1 MRTSILFVV
10 AIILLASNLLAAEV
24 VELKDVSGKY
34 TIKAAIKKVADG
46 KVQVVD
52 ENGKTSEYPLE
63 IFDRESLIL
72 ILNAVAKSSGN
83 QKSNG
88 DSLPIMSGGDD
99 KKIDLPPAPTS
110 PEEVGKLWI
119 KALLASESSE
129 ENGIKVLSVMD
140 MAEKDLESIFMEE
153 STGEPKIT
161 NEKSNRIR
169 GYDQY
174 FNLSNY
180 THLTYCVSKGISRDN
195 ASWTAVQ
202 LSRLQWSEIDV
213 LAIVTNPNRAKFG
226 RDVGETTS
234 VYILMKNRGEYY
246 SCYIDEVVRV
256 SVLGNR
262 WFTGDDRPSV
272 RRIRMNEIL
281 PTRYSF
287 AIGELK
293 ARNDNS
299 LAQAIAILENN
310 REVTLSPSRSTRS
323 VEERLARI
331 EPKHSESEILTA
343 LDIAEKHNVHSV
355 NLESQIISN
364 AIWLRLK
371 EMSSVTLINLDDSKF
386 GDSEIA
392 HLVAMRG
399 LENLSLDNTLITNE
413 GLRNLVRLPNLK
425 GLSISDTAISDAGV
439 QHLKLLKNL
448 GYITMRNTQITQNGV
463 AELKLALP
471 KCSIYVK

>member
-174 FNLSNY
+174 FNLSN
-180 THLTYCVSKGISRDN
+180 
-195 ASWTAVQ
+195 
-202 LSRLQWSEIDV
+202 
-213 LAIVTNPNRAKFG
+213 
-226 RDVGETTS
+226 
-234 VYILMKNRGEYY
+234 
-246 SCYIDEVVRV
+246 
-256 SVLGNR
+256 
-262 WFTGDDRPSV
+262 
-272 RRIRMNEIL
+272 
-281 PTRYSF
+281 
-287 AIGELK
+287 
-293 ARNDNS
+293 
-299 LAQAIAILENN
+299 
-310 REVTLSPSRSTRS
+310 
-323 VEERLARI
+323 
-331 EPKHSESEILTA
+331 
-343 LDIAEKHNVHSV
+343 
-355 NLESQIISN
+355 
-364 AIWLRLK
+364 
-371 EMSSVTLINLDDSKF
+371 
-386 GDSEIA
+386 
-392 HLVAMRG
+392 
-399 LENLSLDNTLITNE
+399 
-413 GLRNLVRLPNLK
+413 
-425 GLSISDTAISDAGV
+425 
-439 QHLKLLKNL
+439 
-448 GYITMRNTQITQNGV
+448 
-463 AELKLALP
+463 
-471 KCSIYVK
+471 